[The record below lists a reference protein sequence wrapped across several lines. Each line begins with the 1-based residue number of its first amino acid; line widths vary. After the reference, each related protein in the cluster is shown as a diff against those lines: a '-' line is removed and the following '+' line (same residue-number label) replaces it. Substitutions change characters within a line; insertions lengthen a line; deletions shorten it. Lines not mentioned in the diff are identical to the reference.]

1 LKDMLTKKPPVILK
15 TFEFLIN
22 IFPTP
27 WKIDNFWNMT
37 VTSKFDLYFDTMS
50 LNMIKIW

>member
-1 LKDMLTKKPPVILK
+1 MAPKEQLKDMLTKKPPVILK

-27 WKIDNFWNMT
+27 
-37 VTSKFDLYFDTMS
+37 
-50 LNMIKIW
+50 